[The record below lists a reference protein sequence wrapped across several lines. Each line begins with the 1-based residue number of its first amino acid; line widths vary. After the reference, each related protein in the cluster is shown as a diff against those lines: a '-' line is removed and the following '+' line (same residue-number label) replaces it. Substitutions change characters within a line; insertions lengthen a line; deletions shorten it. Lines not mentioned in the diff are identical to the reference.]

1 MGVAAGMAGDAR
13 RVDRSPWLDRGVQ
26 LGLVVYGVVHLII
39 AVTALQLAFGDRS
52 GNASQQGAFT
62 QLSKSALGD
71 AVLVLV
77 AAGLLW
83 LVVWQLVEAA
93 VGHRSEDGGK
103 RVLKRLGSV
112 GKAVVYGVLAVS
124 AIRKVFSSSSGKST
138 DSMTAQLMS
147 APGGQL
153 LVGAVGLGIV
163 AVGVYLV
170 HKGWAEKFTEDLD
183 VQANS
188 GKRRDPIVL
197 LGKVGYI
204 GKGVALAA
212 VGGLF
217 VMAAVQHQAKESG
230 GLDVALHELLRQ
242 PYGVVLVVAISLGV
256 GCFGLYCL
264 AWARHLDR

>member
-1 MGVAAGMAGDAR
+1 MGLGAGAGADAR
-13 RVDRSPWLDRGVQ
+13 RVDSSPWLDRGVR

-52 GNASQQGAFT
+52 GTASQQGAFT
-62 QLSKSALGD
+62 QLSQSSLGD
-71 AVLVLV
+71 AALVLV
-77 AAGLLW
+77 AVGLVA

-93 VGHRSEDGGK
+93 VGHRREDGGK
-103 RVLKRLGSV
+103 RVLKRLGSL

-124 AIRKVFSSSSGKST
+124 AFGKIRGPSGGSST

-153 LVGAVGLGIV
+153 LVGLVGVGIV
-163 AVGVYLV
+163 AVGAYLV
-170 HKGWAEKFTEDLD
+170 YKGWTEKFIEDID
-183 VQANS
+183 GEGSS
-188 GKRRDPIVL
+188 GKRREPIVL

-212 VGGLF
+212 VGALF
-217 VMAAVQHQAKESG
+217 ITAAVQHQAKESG
-230 GLDVALHELLRQ
+230 GLDVALQSLLSQ
-242 PYGVVLVVAISLGV
+242 PFGVPLVVAVSLGL
-256 GCFGLYCL
+256 GAFGLYCL